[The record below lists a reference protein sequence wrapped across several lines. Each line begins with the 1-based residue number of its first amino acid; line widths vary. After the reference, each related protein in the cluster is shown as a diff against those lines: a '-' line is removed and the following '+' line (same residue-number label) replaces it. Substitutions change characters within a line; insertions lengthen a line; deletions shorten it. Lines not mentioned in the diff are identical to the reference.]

1 MGLLHAYDRC
11 FHFRYDAV
19 FLSIH
24 RRSLYSLETKVV
36 LVYDSY
42 DRGYISWLPILES
55 SISITY
61 DQRI

>member
-1 MGLLHAYDRC
+1 MGLLHAYGSC
-11 FHFRYDAV
+11 LYFRYVAV

-24 RRSLYSLETKVV
+24 RRSLYSPETKVV

-61 DQRI
+61 DQ